1 MINSWSNKDHTDKS
15 TKKEALGTLF
25 LKESFDQTANSDRID
40 KFLRKRNFCSKPEN
54 IKHWTNQNL
63 IWHKNSNCKTELEI
77 SKKQFQLKFLLW
89 QKHFFFKYIIT
100 TWPDQRTPLKLL
112 NTPFC

>member
-25 LKESFDQTANSDRID
+25 LKESFDQTANQKKKEILIRID

-63 IWHKNSNCKTELEI
+63 IWHKNSNCKTELI
-77 SKKQFQLKFLLW
+77 SKKQF
-89 QKHFFFKYIIT
+89 
-100 TWPDQRTPLKLL
+100 
-112 NTPFC
+112 